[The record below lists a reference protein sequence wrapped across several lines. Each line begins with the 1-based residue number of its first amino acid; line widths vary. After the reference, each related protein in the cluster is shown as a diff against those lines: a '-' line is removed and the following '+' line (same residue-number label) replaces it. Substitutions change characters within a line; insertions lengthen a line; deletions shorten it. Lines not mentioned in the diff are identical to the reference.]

1 MNIHHLELFYHVV
14 VHQGVSH
21 AARVLD
27 KEQPTLSRQINEL
40 EDSLRTRLY
49 HRRPFGL
56 TEKGETL
63 FRAIEPFFRDLPK
76 LEAKVRGGD
85 TIQIGAST
93 IILAD
98 HLPAVE
104 KKVRGQFPNLRLVL
118 RESNQ
123 PRLLQGLE
131 RGEIDL
137 AITLLPAQL
146 PQKTFAQPLLQI
158 PLVLLVPKASP
169 LRSAAQLWKQ
179 VEIRENLICLMQD
192 ELICH
197 EFQETLKQEE
207 VDWRPPWECSGGTIR
222 TSSCAPSASKS
233 RRAPARSPHNLT
245 VATPWNFSFS
255 LQPSAFSIFPLP
267 ARPRPHNS
275 NDHLAQN
282 DLRHQVPRPRCR
294 QFPARHSSLRSP
306 K

>member
-1 MNIHHLELFYHVV
+1 M
-14 VHQGVSH
+14 VHQGVSP
-21 AARVLD
+21 AARALD

-63 FRAIEPFFRDLPK
+63 FRAIEPFFRELPK

-104 KKVRGQFPNLRLVL
+104 KIVRRQFPNSLVV

-131 RGEIDL
+131 RGEIDSRHH
-137 AITLLPAQL
+137 AAAAEL
-146 PQKTFAQPLLQI
+146 PQKIFAQTPPANSAGSPRAQSQ
-158 PLVLLVPKASP
+158 PAP
-169 LRSAAQLWKQ
+169 LRRPALETGRNPGESYLPHAGRTDLPR
-179 VEIRENLICLMQD
+179 VS
-192 ELICH
+192 
-197 EFQETLKQEE
+197 ETLKQMEI
-207 VDWRPPWECSGGTIR
+207 DWRPHVEVGSLDLVQQSVQKGYGIGLAVRVPGSRLPPKLRALDLPDFPVLTLGMLWR
-222 TSSCAPSASKS
+222 DDQNKLLRAFASKS
-233 RRAPARSPHNLT
+233 RRARARLPR
-245 VATPWNFSFS
+245 NFAIVEVRQAV
-255 LQPSAFSIFPLP
+255 LCPLW
-267 ARPRPHNS
+267 
-275 NDHLAQN
+275 
-282 DLRHQVPRPRCR
+282 
-294 QFPARHSSLRSP
+294 
-306 K
+306 